1 MAAPDRFAASVT
13 DRAHTRLTRVGT
25 SVAPGGGD
33 WRGPFSFVQ
42 LADTQ
47 FGLLPA
53 MKKLWWVRWLK
64 TLSFGWIDFNVPED
78 AAPELDDDEAYAK
91 ELAFAEKS
99 VAHVNSM
106 TPAPAFVV
114 VCGDLVN
121 AFPTQTALQQ
131 DQVADFKRIFSTI
144 REDIP
149 CVCVCGNHDLGDRP
163 NAATVDLFR
172 RRFGDDYFS
181 FWAGGV
187 KFLVLNSQLW
197 KDATD
202 AQELAE
208 AQDEWLRAELG
219 KNEKAQHLI
228 VFSHISPFIESQ
240 DERSAYFNLEMSVRM
255 RLLGDLADAGC
266 KAWFSG
272 HYHRNSVGLYTHTD
286 GETQIEVVT
295 SCAVGATLRSKPAGA
310 GGDPLGL
317 SGMQAVELD
326 ESTSG
331 LRVVHVDTDSIT
343 HDWVAISDM

>member
-1 MAAPDRFAASVT
+1 
-13 DRAHTRLTRVGT
+13 
-25 SVAPGGGD
+25 
-33 WRGPFSFVQ
+33 
-42 LADTQ
+42 
-47 FGLLPA
+47 

-64 TLSFGWIDFNVPED
+64 TLSFGWIDYSVPED
-78 AAPELDDDEAYAK
+78 AAPELDVGAAYAK
-91 ELAFAEKS
+91 ELAFAERS
-99 VAHVNSM
+99 VAHINGM
-106 TPAPAFVV
+106 TPAPAFAV

-121 AFPTQTALQQ
+121 AFPTQFALQE
-131 DQVADFKRIFSTI
+131 DQVADFKRIFSAL

-202 AQELAE
+202 ARELAA
-208 AQDEWLRAELG
+208 AQDVWLRAELA
-219 KNEKAQHLI
+219 KKDEEAQHLI

-240 DERSAYFNLEMSVRM
+240 DEPSAYFNLEKGVRM
-255 RLLGDLADAGC
+255 RLLGDLAGAGC
-266 KAWFSG
+266 KAWFCG
-272 HYHRNSVGLYTHTD
+272 HYHRNSRGVYTHTD
-286 GETQIEVVT
+286 GATQIEIVT
-295 SCAVGATLRSKPAGA
+295 SSAVGATLTSKPAGA

-317 SGMQAVELD
+317 SGMQAVALD

-331 LRVVHVDTDSIT
+331 MRVVHVDADSIT
-343 HDWVAISDM
+343 HDWVAISALQSSRVSLNT